1 MNPTALKLMREI
13 KTMCFIDQDNG
24 RGDEVRIWA
33 TLDEDVVAKMIAD
46 ALAQARLEGAKA
58 MQARAAKTNLDNA
71 DKEWVKDSLW
81 DNMAKRFAASIL
93 SLDPQQVINE
103 STGK

>member
-1 MNPTALKLMREI
+1 MNPAALKLMREI

-46 ALAQARLEGAKA
+46 ALAQAWLEGAQA
-58 MQARAAKTNLDNA
+58 MQVAAANTAKLLFYRVNDRA
-71 DKEWVKDSLW
+71 
-81 DNMAKRFAASIL
+81 FAEERIRT
-93 SLDPQQVINE
+93 LDPQQVINE
-103 STGK
+103 SMGK

>member
-1 MNPTALKLMREI
+1 
-13 KTMCFIDQDNG
+13 MCFIDQDNG

-46 ALAQARLEGAKA
+46 ALAQARLEGARV
-58 MQARAAKTNLDNA
+58 MQEAAAWLCDEEAQICSDTETGTFKRMVCEGRAFGIRT
-71 DKEWVKDSLW
+71 
-81 DNMAKRFAASIL
+81 
-93 SLDPQQVINE
+93 LDPQQVINE